1 MTAGPT
7 GPHGSAPVPGE
18 PYGPAG
24 PAPGPG
30 APAGWPGHPQGYP
43 QPWPGPPPG
52 PSGPPP
58 GRRGPFGLRPAPPP
72 PPHRWGIGAFAVV
85 EGVFLGMSLLV
96 GYLVPTQGSIGGILA
111 ALVVPTVLAAA
122 TALVFARWRGNGP
135 ALDLGL
141 RWSWDDVGVG
151 LVIGFLGLLLTV
163 PAALVYASIVGPEGA
178 ATAVGD
184 VFAGVRTSWPT
195 ALLVMFVVVVVAPF
209 CEEIMYRGLL
219 WGAVAKHIPDRP
231 VVIYLVTT
239 LLFAFAHFELT
250 RTPLLFVVALP
261 LGLARMLTG
270 RLGASVLAHQMNNF
284 LPGLAL
290 ALMLV
295 GVVQV

>member
-7 GPHGSAPVPGE
+7 EPQPG
-18 PYGPAG
+18 
-24 PAPGPG
+24 
-30 APAGWPGHPQGYP
+30 GYP
-43 QPWPGPPPG
+43 QPWSGPPPGPLPGPLPGPPPG
-52 PSGPPP
+52 PPEPPP

-72 PPHRWGIGAFAVV
+72 PPHKWGIGAFVVV
-85 EGVFLGMSLLV
+85 ELVFLGVSLLV
-96 GYLVPTQGSIGGILA
+96 GYLIPTQGSVAGILA
-111 ALVVPTVLAAA
+111 ALVVPTVLAAG
-122 TALVFARWRGNGP
+122 TAVVWTYLRGNGP

-141 RWSWDDVGVG
+141 RWSWDDVGIGLIIGLLG
-151 LVIGFLGLLLTV
+151 LVLTV

-178 ATAVGD
+178 TTAVGD
-184 VFAGVRTSWPT
+184 VFAGVRTSWPM
-195 ALLVMFVVVVVAPF
+195 ALLVMFVVVIVAPI

-219 WGAVAKHIPDRP
+219 WGAVAKHVPNRP

-270 RLGASVLAHQMNNF
+270 RLGAGVLAHQVNNF